1 MVIIDHGGGVSTL
14 YAHGSEIMVQVG
26 DTVKRGETVVL
37 KVGSTGYSTG
47 PHAHFEVRLNGV
59 VTDPLP
65 YITNGMVP
73 TTQNKTDQETSEEV
87 KNNTTTEQTA
97 N

>member
-1 MVIIDHGGGVSTL
+1 M
-14 YAHGSEIMVQVG
+14 
-26 DTVKRGETVVL
+26 
-37 KVGSTGYSTG
+37 
-47 PHAHFEVRLNGV
+47 

-73 TTQNKTDQETSEEV
+73 TTQSENTINQETSNASKE
-87 KNNTTTEQTA
+87 NTNTENIT